1 VTKSSSER
9 LSELCSR
16 SLREHVD
23 VVSTLSGH
31 IPSIVEIAEVLA
43 GVLENSG
50 TVWLCGNGGSAADTE
65 HVMSEF
71 VGRFISAEGAWRA
84 VSLVSNTAVISSLA
98 NDFGYDQVFSRQ
110 LSALARPGDACVA
123 ISTSGESEN
132 VLEAVRKAKAM
143 DLVTIGVTGHDGGS
157 MAAVADHLFAAPSS
171 NTQRIQEAHITF
183 WHLVCE
189 LLLEL
194 LGTGKD

>member
-1 VTKSSSER
+1 M
-9 LSELCSR
+9 
-16 SLREHVD
+16 D
-23 VVSTLSGH
+23 VVSTILSTE
-31 IPSIVEIAEVLA
+31 IPSIVQIAEVLA
-43 GVLENSG
+43 EIVRNSG

-84 VSLVSNTAVISSLA
+84 VSLASNAAVISSLA

-123 ISTSGESEN
+123 ISTSGESKN
-132 VLEAVRKAKAM
+132 VLEAVRTAKED
-143 DLVTIGVTGHDGGS
+143 DLVTIGVTGLGGGS
-157 MAAVADHLFAAPSS
+157 LAAIVDHSFAAPST

-194 LGTGKD
+194 LGTGSD